1 MFFYT
6 HRNKI
11 VFSFF
16 FGRKLKGDRI
26 REIINITV
34 LFRFYI
40 GYYKFCSYFLSKQFE
55 VSMFIQL
62 KLRVSQALIRVW
74 KEMQIPLKK
83 KNWSGGASLVAQW
96 LRICL
101 LMQGTRVPALAWEDP
116 TCRRATRP
124 VSHNYWACAFGA
136 CAPQRKATIVRPA
149 HRDEEWP
156 PLAAARGSPC
166 TETKTQHSQK

>member
-40 GYYKFCSYFLSKQFE
+40 GYYKSCSYFLSKQFE

-83 KNWSGGASLVAQW
+83 KTGPVGLPWWRSG
-96 LRICL
+96 
-101 LMQGTRVPALAWEDP
+101 
-116 TCRRATRP
+116 
-124 VSHNYWACAFGA
+124 
-136 CAPQRKATIVRPA
+136 
-149 HRDEEWP
+149 
-156 PLAAARGSPC
+156 
-166 TETKTQHSQK
+166 